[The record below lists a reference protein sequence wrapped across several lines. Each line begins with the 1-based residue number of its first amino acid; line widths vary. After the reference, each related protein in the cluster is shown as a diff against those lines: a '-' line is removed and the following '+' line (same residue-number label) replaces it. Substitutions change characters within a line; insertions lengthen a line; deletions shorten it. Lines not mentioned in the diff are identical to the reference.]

1 MIILCS
7 SDEKLREHWSKG
19 LTREGESLTVI
30 DDFGDLPSV
39 LNGSNQL
46 LVLLDLD
53 NGKSEP
59 VSLVSAWVAKHPACY
74 LFALTKQ
81 PNPGQGIALAQAGI
95 RGYGN
100 SWMHPDT
107 LRQSSRLIQSGEV
120 WLGQEVIQ
128 LLIKGVAAGEQ
139 PTLRSPITSD
149 GRLSELTAR
158 ELEISERVAV
168 GESNKLIAYELGI
181 TERTVK
187 AHMSNIFQ
195 KAEVK
200 DRLQLAL
207 LVNNQSH

>member
-1 MIILCS
+1 MIFLCS
-7 SDEKLREHWSKG
+7 HNEKLKQHWSKG
-19 LTREGESLTVI
+19 LSRDGESVVTI
-30 DDFGDLPSV
+30 DSLNQLRER
-39 LNGSNQL
+39 LNGSVDV
-46 LVLLDLD
+46 LVLLDLE
-53 NGKSEP
+53 SEKTES
-59 VSLVSAWVAKHPACY
+59 VQLVKAWLAKYPAIH
-74 LFALTKQ
+74 LFALTSK
-81 PNPGQGIALAQAGI
+81 PNPAQGIALAQIGI

-128 LLIKGVAAGEQ
+128 LLIKGV
-139 PTLRSPITSD
+139 PTGDQSVPGSTPAVND
-149 GRLSELTAR
+149 RLATLTAR
-158 ELEISERVAV
+158 EMEISQKVAV

-195 KAEVK
+195 KTEVK

-207 LVNNQSH
+207 LVKDQSH

>member
-1 MIILCS
+1 MVFLCS
-7 SDEKLREHWSKG
+7 HNQKLREHWSKG
-19 LTREGESLTVI
+19 LSFKGESAVAI
-30 DDFGDLPSV
+30 DTLDQLRDR
-39 LNGSNQL
+39 LNGSAGV

-53 NGKSEP
+53 AVETEAIAFVKDVLSRY
-59 VSLVSAWVAKHPACY
+59 PAIY
-74 LFALTKQ
+74 LFALTAK
-81 PNPGQGIALAQAGI
+81 PSPTQGIALAQVGV

-107 LRQSSRLIQSGEV
+107 LRQSSQLIQAGEV

-128 LLIKGVAAGEQ
+128 LLIKGVSAGDRSVSGT
-139 PTLRSPITSD
+139 PTTAD
-149 GRLSELTAR
+149 NRLSVLTAR
-158 ELEISERVAV
+158 EQEISQRVAV

-195 KAEVK
+195 KTEVK

-207 LVNNQSH
+207 LVNNQTH